1 MNYRKITKP
10 AAAMT
15 LSFVM
20 AAGSITPAIAAS
32 NTNKEEN
39 IYVNLDDNGSIDGV
53 YVVNAYDLKKDQKII
68 DYGNYSA
75 LTNLS
80 SESKLN
86 DQNGKITVNGKKGK
100 FYYQGDLDSAK
111 IPWNIDILYELD
123 GEEIDAKDL
132 AGKSGKL
139 KITMKIRQNKGADKE
154 FFENYLLQV
163 SMALNTK
170 QCKNIKANGAT
181 AANSGDN
188 KQLMYNIMAGQE
200 KDITITT
207 DVEDFEM
214 DPISISGVPMSFD
227 IDTDQ
232 MDTSKLT
239 DKTKDLK
246 DGVKSLN
253 DGAKQLKSGS
263 SRLQSGITSYGKG
276 VDALYKGADT
286 LFAGVNQLNPG
297 IKAYTTGVDQTASGA
312 KQLKKQTKNLPN
324 LMTQM
329 TSAITQ
335 LSVGSSQ
342 LANKDA
348 WNQIESGFSQI
359 EAALKQMETGL
370 KQIDEQGIVPMITSL
385 EDGGA
390 LKEGVESLGQ
400 GITAAN
406 TYNEKLRSVASA
418 YDEQIETLGK
428 VIKEKKSASI
438 KTKQSTVKTG
448 EDTKIEKGTYK
459 EDHTETNKETS
470 TDEDGNTVIT
480 ITNKIYMTKTD
491 TVTNTVT
498 NTQNTETPSN
508 TDLDT
513 LESLYKSMSQNSA
526 VFHAILNGNSSSE
539 NPGLSTVLTQID
551 RGTTQLKSG
560 LYSSDKSMKSYLT
573 ALQTQISGKNGL
585 TAGVDA
591 MILGVGNLKE
601 FICGTQEKSIKSGTK
616 SLNQGI
622 NTLHISTNILPD
634 QMTQLQT
641 AIKQL
646 SQGTGKLSNQSNT
659 LIKGSNQL
667 QSGAKAL
674 SDGGKTLSSNT
685 SALNSGAK
693 SLTDGVNKLADGT
706 QTFYDKTGNIDDQ
719 ILDGIND
726 VINEFS
732 GKDYKVKSFVSSK
745 NKNVKSVQ
753 FVMKTEGIT
762 KEEKT
767 EKIPETKKRT
777 ILDRI
782 KGLFQ

>member
-1 MNYRKITKP
+1 
-10 AAAMT
+10 
-15 LSFVM
+15 
-20 AAGSITPAIAAS
+20 
-32 NTNKEEN
+32 
-39 IYVNLDDNGSIDGV
+39 
-53 YVVNAYDLKKDQKII
+53 
-68 DYGNYSA
+68 
-75 LTNLS
+75 
-80 SESKLN
+80 
-86 DQNGKITVNGKKGK
+86 
-100 FYYQGDLDSAK
+100 
-111 IPWNIDILYELD
+111 
-123 GEEIDAKDL
+123 
-132 AGKSGKL
+132 
-139 KITMKIRQNKGADKE
+139 
-154 FFENYLLQV
+154 
-163 SMALNTK
+163 
-170 QCKNIKANGAT
+170 
-181 AANSGDN
+181 
-188 KQLMYNIMAGQE
+188 
-200 KDITITT
+200 
-207 DVEDFEM
+207 
-214 DPISISGVPMSFD
+214 
-227 IDTDQ
+227 
-232 MDTSKLT
+232 
-239 DKTKDLK
+239 
-246 DGVKSLN
+246 
-253 DGAKQLKSGS
+253 
-263 SRLQSGITSYGKG
+263 
-276 VDALYKGADT
+276 
-286 LFAGVNQLNPG
+286 
-297 IKAYTTGVDQTASGA
+297 
-312 KQLKKQTKNLPN
+312 
-324 LMTQM
+324 
-329 TSAITQ
+329 
-335 LSVGSSQ
+335 
-342 LANKDA
+342 
-348 WNQIESGFSQI
+348 
-359 EAALKQMETGL
+359 
-370 KQIDEQGIVPMITSL
+370 
-385 EDGGA
+385 
-390 LKEGVESLGQ
+390 
-400 GITAAN
+400 
-406 TYNEKLRSVASA
+406 
-418 YDEQIETLGK
+418 
-428 VIKEKKSASI
+428 
-438 KTKQSTVKTG
+438 
-448 EDTKIEKGTYK
+448 
-459 EDHTETNKETS
+459 
-470 TDEDGNTVIT
+470 
-480 ITNKIYMTKTD
+480 MTKTD